1 MALTK
6 ALKTDLS
13 SLAQIIQSKGRG
25 RDTVLAHITP
35 QEAALLKKRGGR
47 GSINPDTGL
56 PEFED
61 DLGGDMPIYVG
72 GVEQTPTQ
80 VAAAN
85 PDLYA
90 GGVPTPEDRV
100 QTFGIPKELSGKGM
114 EAINQYYADRPYQA
128 QGLSAEG
135 TPSGLGDYSLAS
147 GVPTVGLG
155 QIGVP
160 GGTGQGLVD
169 TGVVPLYTGATETG
183 RELSSLAFDPSLGK
197 TSREALQQSRT
208 SPEKESTL
216 DKALAQLG
224 ITAGSALSGGL
235 ARAGLTAGLGA
246 YGASQSKQ
254 AAAQNEAAAAKKSAI
269 ASPYQQQGQE
279 LVRAAQ
285 SGELT
290 AANQQVIQQQRARL
304 AQASANMGGV
314 GQQQIESQ
322 ISSLTSQLLDNQYK
336 YGLQVMQIGDN
347 IELGAINTQL
357 QLDQQLNA
365 ANKSFYTSLAQLA
378 AGSPM
383 YVPGLYPSTP
393 TRT

>member
-1 MALTK
+1 MEYGIFKKRIGDRIMALTK

-61 DLGGDMPIYVG
+61 GFDFGGDMPVYVG

-100 QTFGIPKELSGKGM
+100 QTFGMPTELAGKGM
-114 EAINQYYADRPYQA
+114 EAINQYYAQPISAATGERFTPAGSTGEYTGEAMGGPATVGPATAYIAGGKELPVASAFQITP
-128 QGLSAEG
+128 QGTAVQPTEQTSTTDVLSQLKG
-135 TPSGLGDYSLAS
+135 LVPSTDTLAKLGLTGGLGRLALA
-147 GVPTVGLG
+147 GGLG
-155 QIGVP
+155 
-160 GGTGQGLVD
+160 T
-169 TGVVPLYTGATETG
+169 YGAT
-183 RELSSLAFDPSLGK
+183 
-197 TSREALQQSRT
+197 
-208 SPEKESTL
+208 
-216 DKALAQLG
+216 
-224 ITAGSALSGGL
+224 
-235 ARAGLTAGLGA
+235 
-246 YGASQSKQ
+246 QSKQ
-254 AAAQNEAAAAKKSAI
+254 AAAQNEAAAAQKTAI
-269 ASPYQQQGQE
+269 ASPYKQQGQE
-279 LVRAAQ
+279 LIRAAQ
-285 SGELT
+285 AGELT

-322 ISSLTSQLLDNQYK
+322 ISSLTAQLLDNQYK

-383 YVPGLYPSTP
+383 YVPGLYPTTP
-393 TRT
+393 TRI